1 MNKGMKKHVMRAA
14 ACFVTGSM
22 LVGSSSM
29 AALAAGTS
37 LVGVGSATVKEASV
51 DNATEDTAETA
62 DVAEET
68 TTEAAED
75 TATEDTTTDNTAT
88 EEAAAETEATQSS
101 MVGTI
106 AVAQPGDETFFYIRA
121 NADANSDVVG
131 YLYDGNCATILGEEG
146 DWYYV
151 QSGDCT
157 GYVAKYLLTT
167 GEDAASVVE
176 QVATPVAQVNAEA
189 LMVRTEPSED
199 ADVVDTITADQIV
212 YLEEDLG
219 GWAKIST
226 GTTEG
231 YVSADYV
238 SYATYLPQGESQ
250 EEAEARIAEEEAAYQ
265 AWLDEQERQYQE
277 QLAAEQAEWEAQ
289 NQAWIEYLQSQ
300 SDYADQ
306 AQATADEAQAAADQ
320 AQATAD
326 QAAADQAYAEQV
338 AADAQAA
345 LDEAYNTGDEETIA
359 NAEAYA
365 QQTAADA
372 QATADQAQQSADEAQ
387 AAQDQAQA
395 AQDEAAAADQTVYDT
410 VSDAGIDTSEVTNT
424 TDDSSSTSSLRQQIV
439 DYALQFVGNPYVYGG
454 TSLTNGTDCSGFT
467 QSVLANFGINISR
480 TAGQQSQG
488 GTSVDLN
495 NLEPGDLLYYEGS
508 GDYGIG
514 HVTMYIGD
522 GKVVHASSSST
533 GIIVSDVD
541 YRTPVSASD
550 YIGD

>member
-29 AALAAGTS
+29 SAFAAGTS
-37 LVGVGSATVKEASV
+37 LVGVGTAAVKEA
-51 DNATEDTAETA
+51 DTKEEETKTEETKTEETEA
-62 DVAEET
+62 AEET
-68 TTEAAED
+68 TEAAADTSSEETTEETEAAQD
-75 TATEDTTTDNTAT
+75 
-88 EEAAAETEATQSS
+88 S

-106 AVAQPGDETFFYIRA
+106 AVAQPGEETYFNIRA
-121 NADANSDVVG
+121 NADANSEVVG
-131 YLYDGNCATILGEEG
+131 YLYDSNCATILGEEG

-151 QSGDCT
+151 QSGNCT

-167 GEDAASVVE
+167 GEAAAE
-176 QVATPVAQVNAEA
+176 TINQVATPVAQVNAEA
-189 LMVRTEPSED
+189 LMVRSEPSED
-199 ADVVDTITADQIV
+199 ADVVDTVTADQIV

-226 GTTEG
+226 GSTEG

-238 SYATYLPQGESQ
+238 SYATYLPQGETQ

-265 AWLDEQERQYQE
+265 AWLDEQERLYQE

-306 AQATADEAQAAADQ
+306 AQAA
-320 AQATAD
+320 AD

-345 LDEAYNTGDEETIA
+345 LDEAYSSGDEETIA
-359 NAEAYA
+359 NAESYA
-365 QQTAADA
+365 QQTAQDA
-372 QATADQAQQSADEAQ
+372 QTAA
-387 AAQDQAQA
+387 DQAQA
-395 AQDEAAAADQTVYDT
+395 AQDEATAADQTVYDT
-410 VSDAGIDTSEVTNT
+410 VADAGIDTSEVTST
-424 TDDSSSTSSLRQQIV
+424 TDSSSSSLRQQIV

-467 QSVLANFGINISR
+467 QSVLANFGININR
-480 TAGQQSQG
+480 TAGAQSQG
-488 GTSVDLN
+488 GKSVDLSQ
-495 NLEPGDLLYYEGS
+495 LEPGDLLFYEGS

-514 HVTMYIGD
+514 HVTMYIGN
-522 GKVVHASSSST
+522 GQVVHASSSTT
-533 GIIVSDVD
+533 GIIVSDVN

-550 YIGD
+550 YIG

>member
-22 LVGSSSM
+22 LAGSSSM
-29 AALAAGTS
+29 AVFAAGTS
-37 LVGVGSATVKEASV
+37 LVGVGSATVKEATV
-51 DNATEDTAETA
+51 DTAEETVENA
-62 DVAEET
+62 DTEAEAAEEAAD
-68 TTEAAED
+68 TEEVAAED
-75 TATEDTTTDNTAT
+75 TTEIV
-88 EEAAAETEATQSS
+88 QSS

-121 NADANSDVVG
+121 NADVNSDVVG

-151 QSGDCT
+151 QSGGCT

-167 GEDAASVVE
+167 GEAAASVVE

-189 LMVRTEPSED
+189 LMVRSEPSED
-199 ADVVDTITADQIV
+199 AEVVDTVTADQIV

-226 GTTEG
+226 GSTEG

-359 NAEAYA
+359 NAEYYA
-365 QQTAADA
+365 QQ
-372 QATADQAQQSADEAQ
+372 TADQAQQSADQAQ

-395 AQDEAAAADQTVYDT
+395 AQDEATAADQTVYDT
-410 VSDAGIDTSEVTNT
+410 VADAGIDTSEVTNT
-424 TDDSSSTSSLRQQIV
+424 TDESSSTSSLRQQIV

-480 TAGQQSQG
+480 TAGAQSQG
-488 GTSVDLN
+488 GTAVDLN
-495 NLEPGDLLYYEGS
+495 NL
-508 GDYGIG
+508 
-514 HVTMYIGD
+514 
-522 GKVVHASSSST
+522 
-533 GIIVSDVD
+533 
-541 YRTPVSASD
+541 
-550 YIGD
+550 

>member
-1 MNKGMKKHVMRAA
+1 MNKGMKKHVMKAA

-22 LVGSSSM
+22 LAGSSSM
-29 AALAAGTS
+29 AAFAAGTS
-37 LVGVGSATVKEASV
+37 LVGVGSATVKESSV
-51 DNATEDTAETA
+51 EDTK
-62 DVAEET
+62 EET
-68 TTEAAED
+68 VENTDKAD
-75 TATEDTTTDNTAT
+75 TATEAADT
-88 EEAAAETEATQSS
+88 EEDTAAETEAAQSS

-106 AVAQPGDETFFYIRA
+106 AVAQPGEETFFNIRA
-121 NADANSDVVG
+121 SADVNSDVVG
-131 YLYDGNCATILGEEG
+131 YLYDSNCATILGEEG
-146 DWYYV
+146 DWYYI

-167 GEDAASVVE
+167 GEAAASVVE

-189 LMVRTEPSED
+189 LMVRAEPSED
-199 ADVVDTITADQIV
+199 ADVLDMVTADQIV

-226 GTTEG
+226 GSTEG

-238 SYATYLPQGESQ
+238 SYATYLPQGETH

-265 AWLDEQERQYQE
+265 AWLEEQERQYQE

-306 AQATADEAQAAADQ
+306 AQAAADQ
-320 AQATAD
+320 AQAEAD

-345 LDEAYNTGDEETIA
+345 LNEAYNSGDEQTIA
-359 NAEAYA
+359 NAESYA
-365 QQTAADA
+365 QQ
-372 QATADQAQQSADEAQ
+372 TADQAQQSADQAQ

-395 AQDEAAAADQTVYDT
+395 AQNEAAAADQTVYDT
-410 VSDAGIDTSEVTNT
+410 VADAGIDTSEVTST

-480 TAGQQSQG
+480 TAGAQSQG
-488 GTSVDLN
+488 GTPVDLN
-495 NLEPGDLLYYEGS
+495 NLEPGDLLYYEGN

-533 GIIVSDVD
+533 GIIVSDVN
-541 YRTPVSASD
+541 YRTPSSASD
-550 YIGD
+550 YIG

>member
-1 MNKGMKKHVMRAA
+1 MRAA

-22 LVGSSSM
+22 LAGSSSM
-29 AALAAGTS
+29 AAFAAGTS

-51 DNATEDTAETA
+51 DNTK
-62 DVAEET
+62 EET
-68 TTEAAED
+68 VENVDAAED
-75 TATEDTTTDNTAT
+75 TTT
-88 EEAAAETEATQSS
+88 EEAATETEAAQSS

-106 AVAQPGDETFFYIRA
+106 AVAQPGDETFFNIRA

-151 QSGDCT
+151 QSGGCT

-167 GEDAASVVE
+167 GEEAASVVE

-199 ADVVDTITADQIV
+199 ADVVDTVTADQIV

-238 SYATYLPQGESQ
+238 SYATYLPQGETQ

-306 AQATADEAQAAADQ
+306 AQAAAADAQAA
-320 AQATAD
+320 AD

-345 LDEAYNTGDEETIA
+345 LNEAYNSGDEETIA
-359 NAEAYA
+359 NAEYYA
-365 QQTAADA
+365 QQ
-372 QATADQAQQSADEAQ
+372 TADQAQQSAYDAQ
-387 AAQDQAQA
+387 TAQDQAQA

-410 VSDAGIDTSEVTNT
+410 VADAGIDTSEVTST

-480 TAGQQSQG
+480 TAGAQSQG
-488 GTSVDLN
+488 GTPVDLN

-533 GIIVSDVD
+533 GIIVSDVN
-541 YRTPVSASD
+541 YRTPSSASD
-550 YIGD
+550 YIGS

>member
-22 LVGSSSM
+22 LAGSSSM
-29 AALAAGTS
+29 AVFAAGTS
-37 LVGVGSATVKEASV
+37 LVGVGSATVKEATV
-51 DNATEDTAETA
+51 DTAEDTVENA
-62 DVAEET
+62 DTEAEAAEEAAD
-68 TTEAAED
+68 TEEVAAED
-75 TATEDTTTDNTAT
+75 TTETV
-88 EEAAAETEATQSS
+88 QSS

-121 NADANSDVVG
+121 NADVNSDVVG

-151 QSGDCT
+151 QSGGCT

-167 GEDAASVVE
+167 GEAAASVVE

-189 LMVRTEPSED
+189 LMVRSEPSED
-199 ADVVDTITADQIV
+199 AEVVDTVTADQIV

-226 GTTEG
+226 GSTEG

-320 AQATAD
+320 A
-326 QAAADQAYAEQV
+326 AADQAYAEQV

-345 LDEAYNTGDEETIA
+345 LNEAYNTGDEETIA
-359 NAEAYA
+359 NAEYYA
-365 QQTAADA
+365 QQ
-372 QATADQAQQSADEAQ
+372 TADQAQQSAD
-387 AAQDQAQA
+387 QAQA
-395 AQDEAAAADQTVYDT
+395 AQDEATAADQTVYDT
-410 VSDAGIDTSEVTNT
+410 VADAGIDTSEVTNT
-424 TDDSSSTSSLRQQIV
+424 TDESSSTSSLRQQIV

-480 TAGQQSQG
+480 TAGAQSQG
-488 GTSVDLN
+488 GTAVDLN

-522 GKVVHASSSST
+522 GKVVHASSSTT

-550 YIGD
+550 YIGS

>member
-22 LVGSSSM
+22 LAGSSSM
-29 AALAAGTS
+29 AVFAAGTS

-51 DNATEDTAETA
+51 DNTT
-62 DVAEET
+62 EET
-68 TTEAAED
+68 D
-75 TATEDTTTDNTAT
+75 VATEDTTVEEATAT
-88 EEAAAETEATQSS
+88 EEVAEETEAVQSS

-121 NADANSDVVG
+121 NADVNSDVVG

-151 QSGDCT
+151 QSGGCT

-167 GEDAASVVE
+167 GEAAASVVE

-189 LMVRTEPSED
+189 LMVRSEPSED
-199 ADVVDTITADQIV
+199 AEVVDTVTADQIV

-226 GTTEG
+226 GSTEG

-320 AQATAD
+320 A
-326 QAAADQAYAEQV
+326 AADQAYAEQV
-338 AADAQAA
+338 ASDTQAA
-345 LDEAYNTGDEETIA
+345 LYDASNTGDEETIA
-359 NAEAYA
+359 NAEYYA
-365 QQTAADA
+365 QQ
-372 QATADQAQQSADEAQ
+372 TADQAQQSADQAQ

-395 AQDEAAAADQTVYDT
+395 AQDEATAADQTVYDT
-410 VSDAGIDTSEVTNT
+410 VADAGIDTSEVTGT
-424 TDDSSSTSSLRQQIV
+424 TDDSSSSLRQQIV

-480 TAGQQSQG
+480 TAGAQSQG

-495 NLEPGDLLYYEGS
+495 NLKPGDLLYYEGS

-522 GKVVHASSSST
+522 GKVVHASSSTT

-550 YIGD
+550 YIGS

>member
-22 LVGSSSM
+22 LAGSSSM
-29 AALAAGTS
+29 AVFAAGTS

-51 DNATEDTAETA
+51 DNTTEETDVATEDTT
-62 DVAEET
+62 VEET
-68 TTEAAED
+68 TAED
-75 TATEDTTTDNTAT
+75 TATEEVA
-88 EEAAAETEATQSS
+88 EETEAVQSS

-121 NADANSDVVG
+121 NADVNSDVVG

-151 QSGDCT
+151 QSGGCT

-167 GEDAASVVE
+167 GEAAASVVE

-189 LMVRTEPSED
+189 LMVRSEPSED
-199 ADVVDTITADQIV
+199 AEVVDTVTADQIV

-226 GTTEG
+226 GSTEG

-320 AQATAD
+320 A
-326 QAAADQAYAEQV
+326 YAEQV

-345 LDEAYNTGDEETIA
+345 LNEAYNTGDEETIA
-359 NAEAYA
+359 NAEYYA
-365 QQTAADA
+365 QQ
-372 QATADQAQQSADEAQ
+372 TADQAQQSADQAQ

-395 AQDEAAAADQTVYDT
+395 AQDEATAADQTVYDT
-410 VSDAGIDTSEVTNT
+410 VADAGIDTSEVTGT
-424 TDDSSSTSSLRQQIV
+424 TDDSSSSLRQQIV

-480 TAGQQSQG
+480 TAGAQSQG

-495 NLEPGDLLYYEGS
+495 NLKPGDLLYYEGS

-522 GKVVHASSSST
+522 GKVVHASSSTT

-550 YIGD
+550 YIGS

>member
-22 LVGSSSM
+22 LAGSSSM
-29 AALAAGTS
+29 AVFAAGTS
-37 LVGVGSATVKEASV
+37 LVGVGSATVKEATV
-51 DNATEDTAETA
+51 DTAEETVEDA
-62 DVAEET
+62 DTEAEAAEEAAD
-68 TTEAAED
+68 TEEVAAED
-75 TATEDTTTDNTAT
+75 TTEIV
-88 EEAAAETEATQSS
+88 QSS

-121 NADANSDVVG
+121 NADVNSDVVG

-151 QSGDCT
+151 QSGGCT

-167 GEDAASVVE
+167 GEAAASVVE

-189 LMVRTEPSED
+189 LMVRSEPSED
-199 ADVVDTITADQIV
+199 AEVVDTVTADQIV

-226 GTTEG
+226 GSTEG

-320 AQATAD
+320 A
-326 QAAADQAYAEQV
+326 AADQAYAEQV

-345 LDEAYNTGDEETIA
+345 LDEAYSSGDADTIA

-372 QATADQAQQSADEAQ
+372 QTAANQTQT
-387 AAQDQAQA
+387 

-410 VSDAGIDTSEVTNT
+410 VAGAGIDTSEVTNT
-424 TDDSSSTSSLRQQIV
+424 TDSSSSSLRQQIV

-467 QSVLANFGINISR
+467 QSVLGNFGINISR
-480 TAGQQSQG
+480 TAGAQSQG
-488 GTSVDLN
+488 GKSVDLSQ
-495 NLEPGDLLYYEGS
+495 LEPGDLLFYSGS

-514 HVTMYIGD
+514 HVSMYIGN
-522 GKVVHASSSST
+522 GQVVHASSSTT
-533 GIIVSDVD
+533 GIIVSDVN
-541 YRTPVSASD
+541 YRTPTSASD
-550 YIGD
+550 YIG

>member
-1 MNKGMKKHVMRAA
+1 MNKGMKKHVMKAA

-22 LVGSSSM
+22 LAGSSSM
-29 AALAAGTS
+29 AAFAAGTS
-37 LVGVGSATVKEASV
+37 LVGVGSATVKESSV
-51 DNATEDTAETA
+51 EDTKEETVENTDKADTATEAADT
-62 DVAEET
+62 EEDT
-68 TTEAAED
+68 AAED
-75 TATEDTTTDNTAT
+75 TAS
-88 EEAAAETEATQSS
+88 ETEAAQSS

-106 AVAQPGDETFFYIRA
+106 AVAQPGEETFFNIRA
-121 NADANSDVVG
+121 SADVNSDVVG
-131 YLYDGNCATILGEEG
+131 YLYDSNCATILGEEG
-146 DWYYV
+146 DWYYI

-167 GEDAASVVE
+167 GEAAASVVE

-189 LMVRTEPSED
+189 LMVRAEPSED
-199 ADVVDTITADQIV
+199 ADVVDMVTADQIV

-226 GTTEG
+226 GSTEG

-238 SYATYLPQGESQ
+238 SYATYLPQGETH

-265 AWLDEQERQYQE
+265 AWLEEQERQYQE

-306 AQATADEAQAAADQ
+306 AQAAADQ
-320 AQATAD
+320 AQAEAD

-345 LDEAYNTGDEETIA
+345 LNEAYNSGDEQTIA
-359 NAEAYA
+359 NAESYA
-365 QQTAADA
+365 QQ
-372 QATADQAQQSADEAQ
+372 TADQAQQSADQAQ

-395 AQDEAAAADQTVYDT
+395 AQNEAAAADQTVYDT
-410 VSDAGIDTSEVTNT
+410 VADAGIDTSEVTST
-424 TDDSSSTSSLRQQIV
+424 TDGSSSTSSLRQQIV

-480 TAGQQSQG
+480 TAGAQSQG
-488 GTSVDLN
+488 GTPVDLN
-495 NLEPGDLLYYEGS
+495 NLEPGDLLYYEGN

-533 GIIVSDVD
+533 GIIVSDVN
-541 YRTPVSASD
+541 YRTPSSASD
-550 YIGD
+550 YIG

>member
-22 LVGSSSM
+22 LAGSSSM
-29 AALAAGTS
+29 AVFAAGTS

-51 DNATEDTAETA
+51 DNTTEETDVATEDTT
-62 DVAEET
+62 VEET
-68 TTEAAED
+68 TAED
-75 TATEDTTTDNTAT
+75 TATEEVA
-88 EEAAAETEATQSS
+88 EETEAVQSS

-121 NADANSDVVG
+121 NADVNSDVVG

-151 QSGDCT
+151 QSGGCT

-167 GEDAASVVE
+167 GEAAASVVE

-189 LMVRTEPSED
+189 LMVRSEPSED
-199 ADVVDTITADQIV
+199 ADVVDTVTADQIV

-226 GTTEG
+226 GSTEG

-238 SYATYLPQGESQ
+238 SYASYLPQGESQ

-306 AQATADEAQAAADQ
+306 AQAA
-320 AQATAD
+320 AD

-338 AADAQAA
+338 AADAQVA
-345 LDEAYNTGDEETIA
+345 LDEAYSTGDADTIA

-372 QATADQAQQSADEAQ
+372 QTAANQTQTAQN
-387 AAQDQAQA
+387 
-395 AQDEAAAADQTVYDT
+395 EAAAADQTVYDT
-410 VSDAGIDTSEVTNT
+410 VAGAGIDTSEVTNT
-424 TDDSSSTSSLRQQIV
+424 TDSSSSSLRQQIV

-467 QSVLANFGINISR
+467 QSVLGNFGINISR
-480 TAGQQSQG
+480 TAGAQSQG
-488 GTSVDLN
+488 GKSVDLSQ
-495 NLEPGDLLYYEGS
+495 LEPGDLLFYSGS

-514 HVTMYIGD
+514 HVSMYIGN
-522 GKVVHASSSST
+522 GQVVHASSSTT
-533 GIIVSDVD
+533 GIIVSDVN
-541 YRTPVSASD
+541 YRTPTSASD
-550 YIGD
+550 YIG

>member
-29 AALAAGTS
+29 AAFAAGTS

-51 DNATEDTAETA
+51 DNTTEETDAATEDTATEDTT
-62 DVAEET
+62 VEET
-68 TTEAAED
+68 TAED
-75 TATEDTTTDNTAT
+75 TATEDTAA
-88 EEAAAETEATQSS
+88 EEAAEETEAAQSS

-121 NADANSDVVG
+121 NADVNSDVVG

-151 QSGDCT
+151 QSGGCT

-189 LMVRTEPSED
+189 LMVRSEPSED
-199 ADVVDTITADQIV
+199 ADVVDTVTADQIV

-372 QATADQAQQSADEAQ
+372 QATADQAQQSAYDAQ
-387 AAQDQAQA
+387 AAADQAQT

-424 TDDSSSTSSLRQQIV
+424 TDDSSSNSSLRQQIV

-467 QSVLANFGINISR
+467 QSVLANFGIDISR

>member
-22 LVGSSSM
+22 LAGSSSM
-29 AALAAGTS
+29 AVFAAGTS
-37 LVGVGSATVKEASV
+37 LVGVGSATVKEATV
-51 DNATEDTAETA
+51 DTAEETVENA
-62 DVAEET
+62 DTEAETAEEAAD
-68 TTEAAED
+68 TEEVAAED
-75 TATEDTTTDNTAT
+75 TTETV
-88 EEAAAETEATQSS
+88 QSS

-121 NADANSDVVG
+121 NADVNSDVVG

-151 QSGDCT
+151 QSGGCT

-167 GEDAASVVE
+167 GEAAASVVE

-189 LMVRTEPSED
+189 LMVRSEPSED
-199 ADVVDTITADQIV
+199 AEVVDTVTADQIV

-226 GTTEG
+226 GSTEG

-320 AQATAD
+320 A
-326 QAAADQAYAEQV
+326 AADQAYAEQV

-345 LDEAYNTGDEETIA
+345 LNEAYNTGDEETIA
-359 NAEAYA
+359 NAEYYA
-365 QQTAADA
+365 QQ
-372 QATADQAQQSADEAQ
+372 TADQAQQSADQAQ

-395 AQDEAAAADQTVYDT
+395 AQDEATAADQTVYDT
-410 VSDAGIDTSEVTNT
+410 VADAGIDTSEVTNT
-424 TDDSSSTSSLRQQIV
+424 TNESSSTSSLRQQIV

-480 TAGQQSQG
+480 TAGAQSQG
-488 GTSVDLN
+488 GTAVDLN

-522 GKVVHASSSST
+522 GKVVHASSSTT

-550 YIGD
+550 YIGS

>member
-1 MNKGMKKHVMRAA
+1 MNKGMKKHVMRTA

-22 LVGSSSM
+22 LAGSSSM
-29 AALAAGTS
+29 AAFAAGTD
-37 LVGVGSATVKEASV
+37 LVGVSTVAAVKEAETTV
-51 DNATEDTAETA
+51 DTAE
-62 DVAEET
+62 ET
-68 TTEAAED
+68 EAATEEAAED
-75 TATEDTTTDNTAT
+75 TSSEETTEST
-88 EEAAAETEATQSS
+88 EAVEAAQDS

-106 AVAQPGDETFFYIRA
+106 AVAQPGDEAFFNIRA
-121 NADANSDVVG
+121 NADVDSDVVG

-151 QSGDCT
+151 QSGNCT
-157 GYVAKYLLTT
+157 GYVAKYLMTT
-167 GEDAASVVE
+167 GADAAAVVE
-176 QVATPVAQVNAEA
+176 QTATPVAQVNAEA
-189 LMVRTEPSED
+189 LMVRSEPSED
-199 ADVVDTITADQIV
+199 ADVVDTVTADQIV

-238 SYATYLPQGESQ
+238 SYATYLPQGETQ

-265 AWLDEQERQYQE
+265 AWLDEQERLYQE

-306 AQATADEAQAAADQ
+306 AQAA
-320 AQATAD
+320 AD

-345 LDEAYNTGDEETIA
+345 LDEAYNSGDEETIA
-359 NAEAYA
+359 NAESYA
-365 QQTAADA
+365 QQTAQDA
-372 QATADQAQQSADEAQ
+372 QN
-387 AAQDQAQA
+387 AADQAQA

-410 VSDAGIDTSEVTNT
+410 VADAGIDTSEVTST
-424 TDDSSSTSSLRQQIV
+424 TDDSSSSLRQQIV
-439 DYALQFVGNPYVYGG
+439 NYALQFVGNPYVYGG

-467 QSVLANFGINISR
+467 QSVLANFGININR
-480 TAGQQSQG
+480 TAGAQSQG
-488 GTSVDLN
+488 GKSVDLSQ
-495 NLEPGDLLYYEGS
+495 LEPGDLLFYEGS

-514 HVTMYIGD
+514 HVTMYIGN
-522 GKVVHASSSST
+522 GQVVHASSSST
-533 GIIVSDVD
+533 GIIVSDVN

-550 YIGD
+550 YIG

>member
-22 LVGSSSM
+22 LAGSSSM
-29 AALAAGTS
+29 AVFAAGTS
-37 LVGVGSATVKEASV
+37 LVGVGSATVKEATV
-51 DNATEDTAETA
+51 DTAEDTVENA
-62 DVAEET
+62 DTEAEAAEEAAD
-68 TTEAAED
+68 TEEVAAED
-75 TATEDTTTDNTAT
+75 TTETV
-88 EEAAAETEATQSS
+88 QSS

-121 NADANSDVVG
+121 NADVNSDVVG

-151 QSGDCT
+151 QSGGCT

-167 GEDAASVVE
+167 GEAAASVVE

-189 LMVRTEPSED
+189 LMVRSEPSED
-199 ADVVDTITADQIV
+199 AEVVDTVTADQIV

-226 GTTEG
+226 GSTEG

-320 AQATAD
+320 AA
-326 QAAADQAYAEQV
+326 
-338 AADAQAA
+338 
-345 LDEAYNTGDEETIA
+345 
-359 NAEAYA
+359 
-365 QQTAADA
+365 
-372 QATADQAQQSADEAQ
+372 ADQAQQSADQAQ

-395 AQDEAAAADQTVYDT
+395 AQDEATAADQTVYDT
-410 VSDAGIDTSEVTNT
+410 VADAGIDTSEVTGT
-424 TDDSSSTSSLRQQIV
+424 TDDSSSSLRQQIV

-480 TAGQQSQG
+480 TAGAQSQG
-488 GTSVDLN
+488 GTAVDLN

-522 GKVVHASSSST
+522 GKVVHASSSTT

-550 YIGD
+550 YIGS

>member
-1 MNKGMKKHVMRAA
+1 MNKGMKKHVMKAA

-22 LVGSSSM
+22 LAGSSSM
-29 AALAAGTS
+29 AAFAAGTS
-37 LVGVGSATVKEASV
+37 LVGVGSATVKESSV
-51 DNATEDTAETA
+51 EDTKEETVENTDKADTATEAADTAEDT
-62 DVAEET
+62 
-68 TTEAAED
+68 AAED
-75 TATEDTTTDNTAT
+75 TAS
-88 EEAAAETEATQSS
+88 ETEAAQSS

-106 AVAQPGDETFFYIRA
+106 AVAQPGEETFFNIRA
-121 NADANSDVVG
+121 SADVNSDVVG
-131 YLYDGNCATILGEEG
+131 YLYDSNCATILGEEG
-146 DWYYV
+146 DWYYI

-167 GEDAASVVE
+167 GEAAASVVE

-189 LMVRTEPSED
+189 LMVRAEPSED
-199 ADVVDTITADQIV
+199 ADVVDMVTADQIV

-226 GTTEG
+226 GSTEG

-238 SYATYLPQGESQ
+238 SYATYLPQGETH

-265 AWLDEQERQYQE
+265 AWLEEQERQYQE

-306 AQATADEAQAAADQ
+306 AQAAADQ
-320 AQATAD
+320 AQAEAD

-345 LDEAYNTGDEETIA
+345 LNEAYNSGDEQTIA
-359 NAEAYA
+359 NAESYA
-365 QQTAADA
+365 QQ
-372 QATADQAQQSADEAQ
+372 TADQAQQSADQAQ

-395 AQDEAAAADQTVYDT
+395 AQNEAAAADQTVYDT
-410 VSDAGIDTSEVTNT
+410 VADAGIDTSEVTST
-424 TDDSSSTSSLRQQIV
+424 TDGSSSTSSLRQQIV

-480 TAGQQSQG
+480 TAGAQSQG
-488 GTSVDLN
+488 GTPVDLN
-495 NLEPGDLLYYEGS
+495 NLEPGDLLYYEGN

-533 GIIVSDVD
+533 GIIVSDVN
-541 YRTPVSASD
+541 YRTPSSASD
-550 YIGD
+550 YIG

>member
-1 MNKGMKKHVMRAA
+1 MRAA

-29 AALAAGTS
+29 AAFAAGTS

-51 DNATEDTAETA
+51 DNTTEETDAATEDTT
-62 DVAEET
+62 VEET
-68 TTEAAED
+68 TAED
-75 TATEDTTTDNTAT
+75 TATEDTAA
-88 EEAAAETEATQSS
+88 EEAAEETEAAQSS

-121 NADANSDVVG
+121 NADVNSDVVG

-151 QSGDCT
+151 QSGGCT

-167 GEDAASVVE
+167 GEAAASVVE

-189 LMVRTEPSED
+189 LMVRSEPSED
-199 ADVVDTITADQIV
+199 ADVVDTVTADQIV

-365 QQTAADA
+365 QQSAYDA
-372 QATADQAQQSADEAQ
+372 QAAADQAQT
-387 AAQDQAQA
+387 

-424 TDDSSSTSSLRQQIV
+424 TDDSSSNSSLRQQIV

-467 QSVLANFGINISR
+467 QSVLANFGIDISR